1 MGLFSRKPVEE
12 SADIYNSDRFR
23 DFKRYLHLYFIDVD
37 KCFVKFN
44 SFDAAENKSLYDAP
58 VIEEIPRHISYY
70 ESFLKVYKA
79 LTGVEYKDEKSHS
92 DNRDI
97 VEAKVIVDVKNKKI
111 IYILSVKDV
120 DTINVPALKQDK
132 FVYDWLS
139 VNDFLET
146 LYSNK
151 YVNYGDSY
159 RDFVVDSV
167 SELFNIG
174 DYIKTLK
181 YTSNQDV

>member
-1 MGLFSRKPVEE
+1 MGLFSKKTTEE
-12 SADIYNSDRFR
+12 VVDVYNTGKFNN
-23 DFKRYLHLYFIDVD
+23 FKRYLHLYFIDVD

-58 VIEEIPRHISYY
+58 IIEEIPAKISYY
-70 ESFLKVYKA
+70 DTFLQAYKKV
-79 LTGVEYKDEKSHS
+79 TGVDYREEKSHVP
-92 DNRDI
+92 NRDV
-97 VEAKVIVDVKNKKI
+97 VEPKVIVDVKNKVLT
-111 IYILSVKDV
+111 YILFVKDV
-120 DTINVPALKQDK
+120 DPINMPSLKQDK
-132 FVYDWLS
+132 FVYDWLA

-151 YVNYGDSY
+151 FVNYGDSY
-159 RDFVVDSV
+159 RDFVVVSI